1 MLSDVLGRRN
11 DNFLAIRIVAA
22 AVVIYGHVALAPK
35 WTTYEDLF
43 RVVLDWGYYSGD
55 IAVNAFFL
63 ISGLLVSNSFI
74 RQRSLYRFA
83 KARFLRIVP
92 GFFVNVVLL
101 ALPIGL
107 LLTTLDAS
115 SYLHDS
121 RTWGYITTNLKF
133 RSDLAWTLPGV
144 FENLRYATVNGSQ
157 WTLPAEVRM
166 YLLLVIF
173 GAFGLLRTVRT
184 ANIVLAVF
192 VAGAVIHPDFYP
204 LDQTWFQP
212 AAYFALGVALFINR
226 AHLPLR
232 FDMVL
237 AAVILAVITR
247 RLPIYPL
254 TFALALAAV
263 VLWSAYKTRPLRW
276 LERGGDPS
284 YGIYLWGWPAQ
295 QVVATYCPDLGL
307 AGHVIAAVTLAT
319 LAGYLSWHLIE
330 SRMLRLK

>member
-1 MLSDVLGRRN
+1 MTNHLSTPSDASSEPLHEIQAYRPVRDLFRRAKAWLRGEDGPHEMLSEALDRRN
-11 DNFLAIRIVAA
+11 DNFLVIRIVAA
-22 AVVIYGHVALAPK
+22 VMVIYGHVALAPK
-35 WTTYEDLF
+35 WTTFGDLF
-43 RVVLDWGYYSGD
+43 RVVVDWGYYSGD
-55 IAVNAFFL
+55 IAVNTFFL

-115 SYLHDS
+115 SYLHDA
-121 RTWGYITTNLKF
+121 RTWSYITTNLKF

-144 FENLRYATVNGSQ
+144 FENLRYTTVNGSQ

-166 YLLLVIF
+166 YLLLAIF

-184 ANIVLAVF
+184 ANIALAVF

-212 AAYFALGVALFINR
+212 AAYFALGIALFINR
-226 AHLPLR
+226 SHLPLR
-232 FDMVL
+232 FDVVL
-237 AAVILAVITR
+237 AAVVLAVISR

-263 VLWSAYKTRPLRW
+263 VLWSA
-276 LERGGDPS
+276 
-284 YGIYLWGWPAQ
+284 
-295 QVVATYCPDLGL
+295 
-307 AGHVIAAVTLAT
+307 
-319 LAGYLSWHLIE
+319 
-330 SRMLRLK
+330 